1 MTLLMHLN
9 MKNFC
14 QVENNHAISNYAL
27 IASLS
32 VDFDNGFTAIT
43 GETGAGKSIL
53 LGALG
58 FVLGNRADSNILF
71 DETKKCVVE
80 AVFTFN
86 NDRLKYFFEEN
97 DIDYEDECIIRR
109 ELNPQKK
116 SRAFVNDT
124 PVSLQ
129 VLKELGS
136 HLVDIHSQHDS
147 LLLCNPDFQLA
158 LLDDAA
164 NNQELLSEYKKAYKE
179 YTSAKNELDAL
190 RKKALNNIDE
200 NDYLKFQLDELLK
213 SELQDNEYEELAQRI
228 EILENQEEISRLLIE
243 STTILEN
250 SDASLLD
257 GINSLIYNVDKLK
270 KYISEL
276 SSMSERLNSVK
287 IELKDICSDLNDMQD
302 DSQYD
307 ISSLETL
314 QERFD
319 TIQRLMMKHH
329 LNDYSQLL
337 QLREEI
343 RRKVDEFS
351 NIDEIVADK
360 EKEVKMME
368 KSLYQKAKELNKRR
382 LSAKV
387 IFEKDVTDVIRQLAM
402 PHGVFE
408 IRCESVD
415 ELMSNG
421 TDVVTFMFSANK
433 GYAPENMA
441 KAASGGELSRLMLAI
456 KNIAA
461 RNNYIPTLIF
471 DEIDTGVSGEVASK
485 LGDIMKEI
493 GETLQLVSITHL
505 PQVASKAKHHFF
517 VYKDVVDEKTR
528 SNIRTLT
535 REERVMEIAKMLSNA
550 EVTEE
555 AKRAA
560 EVLIN

>member
-1 MTLLMHLN
+1 MLQRLS
-9 MKNFC
+9 
-14 QVENNHAISNYAL
+14 ISNYAL
-27 IASLS
+27 ISSLS
-32 VDFDNGFTAIT
+32 VEFDNGFSVIT

-71 DETKKCVVE
+71 DDSKKCVVE
-80 AVFTFN
+80 ASFVLN
-86 NDRLKYFFEEN
+86 NDRLKSFFEEN
-97 DIDYEDECIIRR
+97 DIDFEDECIIRR

-116 SRAFVNDT
+116 SRSFVNDT

-147 LLLCNPDFQLA
+147 LLLCNPDFQLS

-164 NNQELLSEYKKAYKE
+164 NNQELLIEYKKSYKE
-179 YTSAKNELDAL
+179 YTSAKNELESL

-200 NDYLKFQLDELLK
+200 NDYLKFQLDELVK

-228 EILENQEEISRLLIE
+228 EILENQEEISRLLNE
-243 STTILEN
+243 STMILEN
-250 SDASLLD
+250 SENSVLD
-257 GINSLIYNVDKLK
+257 GINTLLYNVDKLK
-270 KYISEL
+270 RYISEL
-276 SSMSERLNSVK
+276 DSMSERLNSVK
-287 IELKDICSDLNDMQD
+287 IELRDICSDLNGLQD
-302 DSQYD
+302 DSMD

-319 TIQRLMMKHH
+319 VIQRLMMKHH

-360 EKEVKMME
+360 EKEVKAME

-382 LSAKV
+382 LAAKTV
-387 IFEKDVTDVIRQLAM
+387 FEKDVTDVIRQLAM

-408 IRCESVD
+408 IKCENIV
-415 ELMSNG
+415 ELTSNG
-421 TDVVTFMFSANK
+421 TDAVTFMFSANK

-456 KNIAA
+456 KSIAA
-461 RNNYIPTLIF
+461 KNNYIPTLIF
-471 DEIDTGVSGEVASK
+471 DEIDTGVSGTAAKKIAGKLSALSK
-485 LGDIMKEI
+485 GKQVICVSHQPQIAAKADNHYMIKKRQDSDRTVTEI
-493 GETLQLVSITHL
+493 RLLSI
-505 PQVASKAKHHFF
+505 
-517 VYKDVVDEKTR
+517 D
-528 SNIRTLT
+528 
-535 REERVMEIAKMLSNA
+535 ERVSELARIIDGDNVSETAINHAKEMLG
-550 EVTEE
+550 
-555 AKRAA
+555 
-560 EVLIN
+560 L

>member
-1 MTLLMHLN
+1 MLQSLS
-9 MKNFC
+9 
-14 QVENNHAISNYAL
+14 ISNYAL
-27 IASLS
+27 ISSLS
-32 VDFDNGFTAIT
+32 VEFDNGFSVIT

-71 DETKKCVVE
+71 DDTKKCVVE
-80 AVFTFN
+80 ASFILKDN
-86 NDRLKYFFEEN
+86 ERLRFFFEEN
-97 DIDYEDECIIRR
+97 DIDFEEECIIRR

-116 SRAFVNDT
+116 SRSFVNDT

-129 VLKELGS
+129 ILKELGS

-147 LLLCNPDFQLA
+147 LLLCNPDFQLS

-164 NNQELLSEYKKAYKE
+164 NNQELLTEYKKSYKE
-179 YTSAKNELDAL
+179 YTSAKNELESL

-200 NDYLKFQLDELLK
+200 NDYLKFQLDELVK

-228 EILENQEEISRLLIE
+228 EILENQEEISRLLNE
-243 STTILEN
+243 STMILEN
-250 SDASLLD
+250 SETSVLD
-257 GINSLIYNVDKLK
+257 GINTLLYNVDKLK
-270 KYISEL
+270 RYISEL
-276 SSMSERLNSVK
+276 DSMSERLNSVK
-287 IELKDICSDLNDMQD
+287 IELKDICSDLNNLQD
-302 DSQYD
+302 DSMD

-319 TIQRLMMKHH
+319 VIQRLMMKHH

-337 QLREEI
+337 QLREDI

-360 EKEVKMME
+360 EKEVKAME
-368 KSLYQKAKELNKRR
+368 KALSQKAKELNKRR

-408 IRCESVD
+408 IKIENTN
-415 ELMSNG
+415 ELTSNG

-456 KNIAA
+456 KSIAA
-461 RNNYIPTLIF
+461 KNNYIPTLIF

-485 LGDIMKEI
+485 LGDIMNVM

-505 PQVASKAKHHFF
+505 PQVASKAKNHFF
-517 VYKDVVDEKTR
+517 VYKDIVDEKTR
-528 SNIRTLT
+528 SNIRTLN
-535 REERVMEIAKMLSNA
+535 REERIMEIAKMLSNA
-550 EVTEE
+550 EVTAE
-555 AKRAA
+555 AMRAA
-560 EVLIN
+560 EVLIS

>member
-1 MTLLMHLN
+1 MLQSLS
-9 MKNFC
+9 
-14 QVENNHAISNYAL
+14 ISNYAL
-27 IASLS
+27 ISSLS
-32 VDFDNGFTAIT
+32 VEFDNGFSVIT

-71 DETKKCVVE
+71 DDTKKCVVE
-80 AVFTFN
+80 ASFILKDN
-86 NDRLKYFFEEN
+86 ARLRSFFEEN
-97 DIDYEDECIIRR
+97 DIDFEDECIIRR

-116 SRAFVNDT
+116 SRSFVNDT
-124 PVSLQ
+124 PVSLL

-147 LLLCNPDFQLA
+147 LLLCNPDFQLS

-164 NNQELLSEYKKAYKE
+164 NNQELLTEYKKSYKE
-179 YTSAKNELDAL
+179 YTSARNELESL

-200 NDYLKFQLDELLK
+200 NDYLKFQLDELVK
-213 SELQDNEYEELAQRI
+213 SELQDNEYDELAQRI
-228 EILENQEEISRLLIE
+228 EILENQEEISRLLNE
-243 STTILEN
+243 STMILEN
-250 SDASLLD
+250 SETSVLD
-257 GINSLIYNVDKLK
+257 GINTLLYNVDKLK
-270 KYISEL
+270 RYISEL
-276 SSMSERLNSVK
+276 DSMSERLNSVK
-287 IELKDICSDLNDMQD
+287 IELKDICSDLNNLQD
-302 DSQYD
+302 DSMD

-319 TIQRLMMKHH
+319 VIQRLMMKHH

-337 QLREEI
+337 QLREDI

-360 EKEVKMME
+360 EKEVKAME
-368 KSLYQKAKELNKRR
+368 KTLSQKAKELNKRR
-382 LSAKV
+382 LSAKA

-408 IRCESVD
+408 IKIENTN
-415 ELMSNG
+415 ELTSNG

-456 KNIAA
+456 KSIAA
-461 RNNYIPTLIF
+461 KNNYIPTLIF

-485 LGDIMKEI
+485 LGDIMNVM

-505 PQVASKAKHHFF
+505 PQVASKAKNHFF
-517 VYKDVVDEKTR
+517 VYKDIVDEKTR
-528 SNIRTLT
+528 SNIRILT
-535 REERVMEIAKMLSNA
+535 REERIMEIAKMLSNA
-550 EVTEE
+550 EVTAE
-555 AKRAA
+555 AMRAA
-560 EVLIN
+560 EVLIS

>member
-1 MTLLMHLN
+1 MLQSLS
-9 MKNFC
+9 
-14 QVENNHAISNYAL
+14 ISNYAL
-27 IASLS
+27 ISSLS
-32 VDFDNGFTAIT
+32 VEFDNGFSVIT

-71 DETKKCVVE
+71 DDTKKCVVE
-80 AVFTFN
+80 ASFILKDN
-86 NDRLKYFFEEN
+86 ERLQSFFEEN
-97 DIDYEDECIIRR
+97 DIDFEDECIIRR

-116 SRAFVNDT
+116 SRSFVNDT

-129 VLKELGS
+129 ILKELGS

-147 LLLCNPDFQLA
+147 LLLCNPDFQLS

-164 NNQELLSEYKKAYKE
+164 NNQELLSEYKKSYKE
-179 YTSAKNELDAL
+179 YSSAKNELESL

-200 NDYLKFQLDELLK
+200 NDYLKFQLDELVK

-228 EILENQEEISRLLIE
+228 EILENQEEISRLLNE
-243 STTILEN
+243 STMILEN
-250 SDASLLD
+250 SETSILD
-257 GINSLIYNVDKLK
+257 GISTLLYNVDKLK
-270 KYISEL
+270 RYISEL
-276 SSMSERLNSVK
+276 DSMSERLNSVK
-287 IELKDICSDLNDMQD
+287 IELKDICSDLNNLQD
-302 DSQYD
+302 DSMD

-319 TIQRLMMKHH
+319 VIQRLMMKHH

-337 QLREEI
+337 QLREDI

-360 EKEVKMME
+360 EKEVKAME
-368 KSLYQKAKELNKRR
+368 KALSQKAKELNKRR
-382 LSAKV
+382 LSAKA

-402 PHGVFE
+402 PHGIFE
-408 IRCESVD
+408 IKIENTN
-415 ELMSNG
+415 ELTSNG

-456 KNIAA
+456 KSIAA
-461 RNNYIPTLIF
+461 KNNYIPTLIF

-485 LGDIMKEI
+485 LGDIMKVM

-505 PQVASKAKHHFF
+505 PQVASKAKNHFF
-517 VYKDVVDEKTR
+517 VYKDIVDEKTR

-535 REERVMEIAKMLSNA
+535 REERIMEIAKMLSNA
-550 EVTEE
+550 EVTAE
-555 AKRAA
+555 AMRAA
-560 EVLIN
+560 EVLIS

>member
-1 MTLLMHLN
+1 MLQRLS
-9 MKNFC
+9 
-14 QVENNHAISNYAL
+14 ISNYAL

-32 VDFDNGFTAIT
+32 IDFDNGFTVIT

-80 AVFTFN
+80 ATFAFN
-86 NDRLKYFFEEN
+86 NERLKTFFEGN
-97 DIDYEDECIIRR
+97 DIDYDDECIIRR
-109 ELNPQKK
+109 ELTPQKK
-116 SRAFVNDT
+116 SRAFINDT

-129 VLKELGS
+129 ILKELGS
-136 HLVDIHSQHDS
+136 QLVDIHSQHDS

-164 NNQELLSEYKKAYKE
+164 NNTELLAEYKKAYKE

-190 RKKALNNIDE
+190 RKKALNNMDE
-200 NDYLKFQLDELLK
+200 NDYLKFQLDELVK

-228 EILENQEEISRLLIE
+228 EILENQEEISRLLNE
-243 STTILEN
+243 STMILEN
-250 SDASLLD
+250 SESSVLD
-257 GINSLIYNVDKLK
+257 GINTLLYNVDKLRR
-270 KYISEL
+270 YISEL
-276 SSMSERLNSVK
+276 DSMSERLNSVK
-287 IELKDICSDLNDMQD
+287 IELRDICSDLNNLQD
-302 DSQYD
+302 DSMD

-319 TIQRLMMKHH
+319 VIQRLMMKHH
-329 LNDYSQLL
+329 LNDYSQLI

-343 RRKVDEFS
+343 RCKVDEFS

-360 EKEVKMME
+360 EKEVREME
-368 KSLYQKAKELNKRR
+368 KTLRQKANELNKRR
-382 LSAKV
+382 LSAKTV
-387 IFEKDVTDVIRQLAM
+387 FEKDVTDVIRQLAM

-408 IRCESVD
+408 IKMENAN
-415 ELMSNG
+415 ELTSNG
-421 TDVVTFMFSANK
+421 TDAVTFMFSANK

-485 LGDIMKEI
+485 LGDIMNEM
-493 GETLQLVSITHL
+493 GESLQLVSITHL

-550 EVTEE
+550 EVTAE
-555 AKRAA
+555 AMRAA